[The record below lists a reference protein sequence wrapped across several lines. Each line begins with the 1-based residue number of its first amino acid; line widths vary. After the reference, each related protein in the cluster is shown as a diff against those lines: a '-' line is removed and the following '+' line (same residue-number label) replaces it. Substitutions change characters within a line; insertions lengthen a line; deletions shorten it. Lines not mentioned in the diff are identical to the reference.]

1 MKEEELRPYFA
12 LDAVLTGMFG
22 LVERI
27 FDIEVRAADGEAE
40 VWHPD
45 VKFFNIH
52 DKSTGKQIASFFLDP
67 YSRPADK
74 RGGAWMADC
83 MGKSSALGIDI
94 PVAYLTC
101 NGSPPV
107 GEKPSLMTFREV
119 ETLFHEVS

>member
-1 MKEEELRPYFA
+1 MGETFSEL
-12 LDAVLTGMFG
+12 
-22 LVERI
+22 EQ
-27 FDIEVRAADGEAE
+27 

-45 VKFFNIH
+45 VQFFH
-52 DKSTGKQIASFFLDP
+52 LEESTTGNKLASFYLDP

-83 MGKSSALGIDI
+83 VGKSRALQHDT

-107 GEKPSLMTFREV
+107 GDLPSLMTFSEV
-119 ETLFHEVS
+119 ETLFPTMYFIGKYIWS